1 MNSVIHMPPRI
12 GKHFS
17 WRRRAS
23 ITITAEY
30 SPTPNWCR
38 RVVYTALADRRCPM
52 CSLAI
57 GRQPSTEGPSR
68 DVRTWLARPSRDHQS
83 VKDWSSAG
91 LQPQKR
97 AKNHRLLNFILYSE
111 SWVLKTK
118 ESAEKFSSAV
128 VLGLELNLQLF
139 FPIKAKTCQEP
150 PRC

>member
-1 MNSVIHMPPRI
+1 MPR
-12 GKHFS
+12 
-17 WRRRAS
+17 
-23 ITITAEY
+23 T
-30 SPTPNWCR
+30 
-38 RVVYTALADRRCPM
+38 TALLNFILDSKSWVLKTKESA
-52 CSLAI
+52 
-57 GRQPSTEGPSR
+57 E
-68 DVRTWLARPSRDHQS
+68 
-83 VKDWSSAG
+83 KFSSAVVLG
-91 LQPQKR
+91 LELNLQLFFLLRQKR